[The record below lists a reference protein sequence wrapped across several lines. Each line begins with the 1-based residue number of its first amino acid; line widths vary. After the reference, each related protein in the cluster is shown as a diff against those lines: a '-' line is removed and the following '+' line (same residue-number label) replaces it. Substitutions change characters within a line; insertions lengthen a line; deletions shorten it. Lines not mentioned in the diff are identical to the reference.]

1 MVHFVDPLIGF
12 HSLVIHVGFETIITI
27 VKFSA
32 RKIVQF
38 LFCNPAFVVARMFHN
53 KIWGIEAFVWVFG
66 NAKNQQE
73 ALER

>member
-53 KIWGIEAFVWVFG
+53 KI
-66 NAKNQQE
+66 
-73 ALER
+73 